1 MTTLQARSIQLDENP
16 AAAERQRRGDA
27 LFADAAEQDGEAR
40 EDSLREVVVLYLP
53 VAHSMALRYRNR
65 GCELED
71 LEQVA
76 GLALVKAAH
85 GFDPAAGHD
94 FMSYAVPSIRG
105 TLRRY
110 FRDYGWVIRPP
121 RALQE
126 LQPRVRDELTRPEPD
141 TGRPP
146 SAEQIAGRL
155 GASAAAVREAG
166 SIQGCFA
173 PASLDAPL
181 AEVGTGVLADLVGG
195 TDDGGYAAVDTQTLL
210 SSVLAQLTVSER
222 ALLQLR
228 FVDELSQQEIAEHI
242 GTGQSQVSRR
252 LRMLFERLR
261 FLMGVEDPDQAPF
274 AS

>member
-1 MTTLQARSIQLDENP
+1 MTTLQTRAFQLAENP
-16 AAAERQRRGDA
+16 AAAERQRRGDV
-27 LFADAAEQDGEAR
+27 LFADAALQDGEAR
-40 EDSLREVVVLYLP
+40 ADSLREVVVLYLP
-53 VAHSMALRYRNR
+53 VARGMALRYRNR

-76 GLALVKAAH
+76 GLALIKAAH

-121 RALQE
+121 RSLQE
-126 LQPRVRDELTRPEPD
+126 LQPRVREEQTQPEPG
-141 TGRPP
+141 TGRAP
-146 SAEQIAGRL
+146 SAAQIADRL
-155 GASAAAVREAG
+155 GATTAAVLEAV

-181 AEVGTGVLADLVGG
+181 SAVGSGVLADLVGG
-195 TDDGGYAAVDTQTLL
+195 TDDPGYAAVDTHSLL
-210 SSVLAQLTVSER
+210 SGVLAQLTVNER
-222 ALLQLR
+222 ALLRLR

-252 LRMLFERLR
+252 LRMVFERLR
-261 FLMGVEDPDQAPF
+261 FLMGIEDADQAPF